1 VRRRY
6 RESWGITGG
15 RRLLD
20 RDELWEIFDEGGS
33 AILPRRGQVR
43 ETCPVS
49 TGEGTRRVQLV
60 REEGRGVSSQYGRE
74 GGGGK
79 GRGEAV
85 FEDNFRFSSFVH
97 RCNDGGG
104 ARGGRRGPP
113 VAAPQSVF

>member
-1 VRRRY
+1 MRRRY

-60 REEGRGVSSQYGRE
+60 REEGRGVSSQYGRQ
-74 GGGGK
+74 GGGGWAPRP
-79 GRGEAV
+79 GSPR
-85 FEDNFRFSSFVH
+85 R
-97 RCNDGGG
+97 RPR
-104 ARGGRRGPP
+104 RGGRRRDGR
-113 VAAPQSVF
+113 AADGAGAACPISTG